1 MLCKYAGKYQDIPSE
16 LFELVLI
23 PGIKI
28 IDAPYRIED
37 KTNFPLFTTPNEL
50 RYPDQSLISQEENIL
65 KYLFFGGL
73 PSYKLAV
80 LSRNQILEHYMIQ
93 DYTSIEDLCKKIGK
107 SLRTFGK
114 GGMID
119 VAKVR
124 NKVLSEWFQGKL
136 NKFINPMNQWSFFE
150 FILTWFLFI

>member
-1 MLCKYAGKYQDIPSE
+1 LLCKYAGKYQDIPSE

-28 IDAPYRIED
+28 IDAPYKIED
-37 KTNFPLFTTPNEL
+37 KTNFPLFRTPNEL

-136 NKFINPMNQWSFFE
+136 NKFINPMNQ
-150 FILTWFLFI
+150 